1 MRNKL
6 LIILIFFI
14 FSACEKIIKKEI
26 NSYDLITE
34 NSKVIIS
41 IKNIGKFKNNG
52 YPTKHHREAIK
63 KHGLTKYH
71 RKSFKLFDEQ
81 LTIDF

>member
-34 NSKVIIS
+34 NSKVVIS
-41 IKNIGKFKNNG
+41 TEDLENVEQSVWSLLFHEVEQTEKN
-52 YPTKHHREAIK
+52 
-63 KHGLTKYH
+63 
-71 RKSFKLFDEQ
+71 
-81 LTIDF
+81 